1 MPARGGF
8 DPKGNL
14 WLGGR
19 GGNLIRV
26 AADTHQISEFW
37 PPTPYVT
44 FYEAMADQNGEAWA
58 TELNGGRVARFN
70 PVTGKWI
77 EYVLPEPFSHN
88 RRAWIDNST
97 DPVTFWYVDHNG
109 WMVGVQPLE

>member
-26 AADTHQISEFW
+26 AADTHRISEFW

-44 FYEAMADQNGEAWA
+44 FYEAMADKNGEAWA
-58 TELNGGRVARFN
+58 AELNGGRVARFN

-77 EYVLPEPFSHN
+77 EYVLPEPLSHN